1 MAISSLNEIA
11 LICIYVIHLCMIK
24 RLSTTRREPGWELFR
39 TFLEVVR
46 DGSLSGAARKLNL
59 TQPTVGR
66 HIDALE
72 SALQLSLFSRSPQGL
87 TATPAALELVT
98 YAETMASASAALQR
112 TASGGAKADRGTV
125 RVTASEMIGCEVLPP
140 MLARFRDAH
149 PAITLELAI
158 SNSNED
164 LLRRDADI
172 AVRMVRPRQ
181 KSLVA
186 RRIGNSAIGFYAH
199 RNYAQKYGLPKTIPD
214 LEQHCLIGFDRDAL
228 ALRSLGE
235 LPRAVT
241 RENFGFR
248 CDSDLAQFSALKAGV
263 GIGGCQH
270 NIAKRF
276 EQLVPVLAKAIRFE
290 LEIWLAMHE
299 DMKSTGRVR
308 LLFDH
313 LAAGLSGFV
322 RGVHT
327 KV

>member
-1 MAISSLNEIA
+1 M
-11 LICIYVIHLCMIK
+11 
-24 RLSTTRREPGWELFR
+24 TRREPGWELFR

-46 DGSLSGAARKLNL
+46 DGSLSGAARKLAL

-72 SALQLSLFSRSPQGL
+72 AALELSLFSRSPQGL
-87 TATPAALELVT
+87 TATPAALELVG
-98 YAETMASASAALQR
+98 YAETMASASAALRR

-125 RVTASEMIGCEVLPP
+125 RVAASEMIGCEVLPP
-140 MLARFRDAH
+140 ILARFRDSH
-149 PAITLELAI
+149 PGITLELAL
-158 SNSNED
+158 SNRNED

-199 RNYAQKYGLPKTIPD
+199 RHYAEKYGLPKEIAD
-214 LEQHCLIGFDRDAL
+214 LEKHCLIGFDRDGL
-228 ALRSLGE
+228 ALRSLGK

-241 RENFGFR
+241 RDTFGFR
-248 CDSDLAQFSALKAGV
+248 CDSDLAQFAALKAGV

-270 NIAKRF
+270 NIARRF
-276 EQLVPVLAKAIRFE
+276 EELVPVLAKAIRFE
-290 LEIWLAMHE
+290 LEVWLAMHE

-313 LAAGLSGFV
+313 LAGGLSAFV
-322 RGVHT
+322 RGVDT
-327 KV
+327 DR

>member
-1 MAISSLNEIA
+1 MACLLLCWTSGSMAIAGLNEIV
-11 LICIYVIHLCMIK
+11 LVCIYVIHFCM
-24 RLSTTRREPGWELFR
+24 TQREPGWELFR

-46 DGSLSGAARKLNL
+46 DGSLSGAARKLAL

-72 SALQLSLFSRSPQGL
+72 TALGLSLFSRSPQGL
-87 TATPAALELVT
+87 RAPPAALELVGH
-98 YAETMASASAALQR
+98 AETMASASAALQR

-125 RVTASEMIGCEVLPP
+125 RVAASEMIGCEVLPP
-140 MLARFRDAH
+140 MLSRFRDDH
-149 PAITLELAI
+149 PGITLELAI
-158 SNSNED
+158 SNRNED

-186 RRIGNSAIGFYAH
+186 RRIGKTAIGFYAH

-214 LEQHCLIGFDRDAL
+214 LDQHCLIGFDRDAL

-263 GIGGCQH
+263 GIGGSPPK
-270 NIAKRF
+270 IPRRF
-276 EQLVPVLAKAIRFE
+276 EEP
-290 LEIWLAMHE
+290 
-299 DMKSTGRVR
+299 GP
-308 LLFDH
+308 
-313 LAAGLSGFV
+313 GLG
-322 RGVHT
+322 
-327 KV
+327 KQ

>member
-1 MAISSLNEIA
+1 M
-11 LICIYVIHLCMIK
+11 
-24 RLSTTRREPGWELFR
+24 TRREPGWELFR

-46 DGSLSGAARKLNL
+46 DGSLSGAARKLAL

-72 SALQLSLFSRSPQGL
+72 AALELSLFSRSPQGL
-87 TATPAALELVT
+87 TATPAALELVG
-98 YAETMASASAALQR
+98 YAETMASASAALRR

-125 RVTASEMIGCEVLPP
+125 RVAASEMIGCEVLPP
-140 MLARFRDAH
+140 ILARFRDSH
-149 PAITLELAI
+149 PGITLELAL
-158 SNSNED
+158 SNRNED

-199 RNYAQKYGLPKTIPD
+199 RHYAEKYGLPKQIAD
-214 LEQHCLIGFDRDAL
+214 LEKHCLIGFDRDGL
-228 ALRSLGE
+228 ALRSLGK

-241 RENFGFR
+241 RDTFGFR
-248 CDSDLAQFSALKAGV
+248 CDSDLAQFAALKAGV

-270 NIAKRF
+270 NIARRF
-276 EQLVPVLAKAIRFE
+276 EELVPVLAKTIRFE
-290 LEIWLAMHE
+290 LEVWVAMHE

-313 LAAGLSGFV
+313 LADGLSAFV
-322 RGVHT
+322 RGVDT
-327 KV
+327 DR